1 MGVRNFRYAA
11 EDNAE
16 SGETAKGEGS
26 NLLIYQ
32 TAQAT
37 PPATIFGGASVGSVK
52 GPQETANLVVAY
64 ASSAVNAAGA
74 NGVTYDVEFYGA
86 TEAGGEG
93 PMLAAVNGAIT
104 QYGIDGGDT
113 GQFSNY
119 PYTSDIDGSGQEVNG
134 VAEASILVIKDNQIL

>member
-37 PPATIFGGASVGSVK
+37 PPGSIFGGASVGSVK
-52 GPQETANLVVAY
+52 GPQETTNLVVAY
-64 ASSAVNAAGA
+64 ANAAVNAAGA

-119 PYTSDIDGSGQEVNG
+119 PYTSDIDGSGQEVNATG
-134 VAEASILVIKDNQIL
+134 SPILVIKDNAIL

>member
-11 EDNAE
+11 EDNAQ

-86 TEAGGEG
+86 TDAQGEG
-93 PMLAAVNGAIT
+93 PKVAAINGAIT
-104 QYGIDGGDT
+104 QFGVDGGDT
-113 GQFSNY
+113 SIFSNY
-119 PYTSDIDGSGQEVNG
+119 PYSGDPDAAGSEVNA
-134 VAEASILVIKDNQIL
+134 VAEASILCISDNGIL